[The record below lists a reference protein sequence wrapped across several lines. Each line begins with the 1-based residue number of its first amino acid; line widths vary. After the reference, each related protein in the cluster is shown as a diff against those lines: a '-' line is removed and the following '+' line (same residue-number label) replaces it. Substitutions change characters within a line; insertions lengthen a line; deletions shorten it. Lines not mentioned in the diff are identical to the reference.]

1 MDLPSLELLAG
12 PKERWTVNFS
22 AHSILFP
29 SWLPQVL
36 IPRSLWTASQV
47 REEEKKRQGLYL
59 RKCLQGKARI

>member
-29 SWLPQVL
+29 SWLPN
-36 IPRSLWTASQV
+36 RSSRIYIEAG
-47 REEEKKRQGLYL
+47 QGLVSSFL
-59 RKCLQGKARI
+59 ETHSI